1 MVKEKELKETYSFAH
16 STGYIFAIKHLGK
29 FLIITLL
36 IIVFS
41 AYIGK
46 LDLIVTINSI
56 LLLCLTYY
64 CVGKLLKK
72 SAYKINID
80 FKTRQLQFHM
90 NRTEDRIYCKFDDIE
105 SIVINFHIT
114 FIFQAKKVRYNDLQ
128 NKELLNCLNK
138 IKKIHWGPLSSLFV
152 MDKDLRESRPKS

>member
-41 AYIGK
+41 AYTGK
-46 LDLIVTINSI
+46 LDLIVTIYSI

-64 CVGKLLKK
+64 CVEKLLKK

-90 NRTEDRIYCKFDDIE
+90 NRTEDRIYCKFGDIE
-105 SIVINFHIT
+105 SIIINFHIT
-114 FIFQAKKVRYNDLQ
+114 FIFQGKKVLYNNLQ

-138 IKKIHWGPLSSLFV
+138 IKKIHWGPLSSLLV
-152 MDKDLRESRPKS
+152 MDKDL

>member
-1 MVKEKELKETYSFAH
+1 MIKEKELKETYSFAH
-16 STGYIFAIKHLGK
+16 SAGYIFGIKHLGK
-29 FLIITLL
+29 FFIITIL

-46 LDLIVTINSI
+46 LDLIVTIYSI

-90 NRTEDRIYCKFDDIE
+90 NRTGDIITSTFDDIKNI
-105 SIVINFHIT
+105 IVNFQIA
-114 FIFQAKKVRYNDLQ
+114 FFLDEKKILYNDLQ

-138 IKKIHWGPLSSLFV
+138 IRKIQWGPLSVLFV
-152 MDKDLRESRPKS
+152 TDKDLREPFKKS